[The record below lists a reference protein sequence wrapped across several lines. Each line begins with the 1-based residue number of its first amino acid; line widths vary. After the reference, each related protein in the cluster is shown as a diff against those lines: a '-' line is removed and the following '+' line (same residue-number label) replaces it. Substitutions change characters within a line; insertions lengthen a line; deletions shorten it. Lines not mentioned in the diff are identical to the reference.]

1 MQVHPVANVFPMMS
15 EAEID
20 DLARD
25 ILENG
30 QREPVWMY
38 QGQVIDGRN
47 RMAACER
54 IGRPPSMR
62 EFVGT
67 DDELLPFVISL
78 NLKRRH
84 LSESQ
89 RAMVAANIATMRHGG
104 DRVSEQAANLPVA
117 TQAEAAEMLNV
128 SERSVR
134 TAAKVRDEAPLEVV
148 QAVQA
153 GAMSVSLAAEVA
165 DLPPEVQ
172 EVVAAAPVEHMREV
186 AREEVKRAHVANN
199 SGNNEWYTPAEFIS
213 RARTVMGDIDLDPAS
228 SEVANRNVGATKFYT
243 AEDDGLAQEWRGRVW
258 MNPPYAQPLIGQ
270 FCEKLVDEVSAQNV
284 EQAVVLVNNAT
295 ETQWFQTLLNQA
307 TAVCFPKGRVRFI
320 DPDGKPSG
328 APLQGQAVL
337 YFGTNTQEFA
347 RAFDSLGRVCWTVSE
362 YELMEMA
369 GV

>member
-15 EAEID
+15 DAEID

-54 IGRPPSMR
+54 IGRPPTTR
-62 EFVGT
+62 EFLGA

-84 LSESQ
+84 LTESQ
-89 RAMVAANIATMRHGG
+89 RMMVAANVANLAHGVRA
-104 DRVSEQAANLPVA
+104 DRAANLPVLPV
-117 TQAEAAEMLNV
+117 TQADAADMLNV
-128 SERSVR
+128 SERGVR
-134 TAAKVRDEAPLEVV
+134 MAAKVRDEAPPEVV

-153 GAMSVSLAAEVA
+153 GALSVSLAAEVA
-165 DLPPEVQ
+165 DLPPEAQ
-172 EVVAAAPVEHMREV
+172 EVVAAAPVEQMREV

-213 RARTVMGDIDLDPAS
+213 RARTVMGGIDLDPAS
-228 SEVANRNVGATKFYT
+228 SEVANRTVGATRFYT

-270 FCEKLVDEVSAQNV
+270 FCEKLVAEVSAQNV

-295 ETQWFQTLLNQA
+295 ETQWFQTLLMQA
-307 TAVCFPKGRVRFI
+307 TAACFPKGRVRFI
-320 DPDGKPSG
+320 DPEGKPSG

-337 YFGTNTQEFA
+337 YFGANTQEFA